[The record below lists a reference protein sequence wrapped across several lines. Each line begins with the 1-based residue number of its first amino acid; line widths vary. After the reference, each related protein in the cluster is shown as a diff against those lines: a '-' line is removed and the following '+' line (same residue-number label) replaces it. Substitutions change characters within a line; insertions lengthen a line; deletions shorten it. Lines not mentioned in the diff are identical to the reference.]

1 MSPGGRRN
9 QGRAGLLGSVGNLL
23 EPGTHEPKLCQST
36 CLYPA
41 VCRHSRHRVG
51 LNPGA
56 WWMRTR
62 ESPGRGGA
70 VKKVVGATNSRP
82 GEAEE
87 PLRGWA
93 LEGEGRKGK
102 GPRLE
107 NERCSYEDRVAYWG
121 VATDDDHG

>member
-1 MSPGGRRN
+1 MLVSSRV
-9 QGRAGLLGSVGNLL
+9 QAFQAQS
-23 EPGTHEPKLCQST
+23 GTK
-36 CLYPA
+36 
-41 VCRHSRHRVG
+41 SRGMADEEQRISG
-51 LNPGA
+51 
-56 WWMRTR
+56 
-62 ESPGRGGA
+62 EGRGSE
-70 VKKVVGATNSRP
+70 KVVGATNSRP

-93 LEGEGRKGK
+93 LEGEGRKGR